1 MKEETMNQLIE
12 KPLVAITM
20 GDAAG
25 IGPELV
31 CKVLQKL
38 SDNPYDVRILI
49 IGDPEVMK
57 KAAAIIK
64 ADLIFTEVSDV
75 SEAVFDWP
83 EYAVLCPEGAR
94 VGDFSYGQVDVK
106 LGKAA
111 GLCIE
116 EMARLAKA
124 GKIQGMVSAPL
135 NKDGFH
141 KAGYHYRDEMA
152 LMGEI
157 TESPEPFICGAV
169 NNICTI
175 TIAEHV
181 PFKEI
186 LGLVTKDRVLSR
198 IRLLNENLKYAGIEH
213 PRLVVA
219 ALNPHAG
226 DGGLF
231 GTEEITEIN
240 PAIEEAR
247 KEGIDVQGSVAADS
261 VFIGAFAGNFDG
273 VVCMYHDQANIA
285 RKLQPREN
293 GCTLFLGLPVMCGT
307 TAHGTAYDVAGTGI
321 ASDGSLATAVRWA
334 SKFASNQKRERI

>member
-1 MKEETMNQLIE
+1 MDIQKK
-12 KPLVAITM
+12 KPIVAITM

-31 CKVLQKL
+31 CKVIQKQPE
-38 SDNPYDVRILI
+38 SPYDVRIMI
-49 IGDPEVMK
+49 IGDPDVMR
-57 KAAAIIK
+57 KAAAIVK
-64 ADLIFTEVSDV
+64 ANLIFTEVSDPD
-75 SEAVFDWP
+75 EAIFNWP
-83 EYAVLCPEGAR
+83 EIAVLCPEGAR
-94 VGDFSYGQVDVK
+94 VGDFEYGHVDVK

-111 GLCIE
+111 GICIE
-116 EMARLAKA
+116 KMAKLAKE

-141 KAGYHYRDEMA
+141 KAGYHYRDEMV

-157 TESPEPFICGAV
+157 TGSPEPFICGAV

-181 PFKEI
+181 AFKEI
-186 LGLVTKDRVLSR
+186 LGLVKKDRVLSR
-198 IRLLNENLKYAGIEH
+198 IRLLNENLKKAGIEH

-231 GTEEITEIN
+231 GTEEITDIN
-240 PAIEEAR
+240 PAIEEA
-247 KEGIDVQGSVAADS
+247 KAEGIDVQGSVAADS

-285 RKLQPREN
+285 RKLQPRGN

-307 TAHGTAYDVAGTGI
+307 TAHGTAYDVAGTGV
-321 ASDGSLATAVRWA
+321 ANEGSLAVAVKWA
-334 SKFASNQKRERI
+334 SQFAVNQNK